1 MSVVLH
7 EDFPHSWTAKV
18 LAAPPLIAPS
28 RQFVYPLN
36 VPGEDDA
43 LQRGALFIEVKPAT
57 GSTFLITA
65 ALGFRDPEM
74 PSALYSCPRED
85 DLLILSGGYAYLVDT
100 LQPKMC
106 EHLPL
111 RPATAVLPVRKE
123 GVILLSGHSTVLAVD
138 ANGLRWQSERLSWE
152 GVHLES
158 VKDGKLNGIGWNMP
172 ENRDV
177 PFQID
182 LVTGRHE
189 GGGFSHVGNQ

>member
-7 EDFPHSWTAKV
+7 QDFPRSWTAKV

-43 LQRGALFIEVKPAT
+43 LQRGALFIEAKPAT

-65 ALGFRDPEM
+65 ALGFRDRGM
-74 PSALYSCPRED
+74 PSALYSCPRAD

-100 LQPKMC
+100 LNPEKC

-111 RPATAVLPVRKE
+111 RPATTVLAVPDD
-123 GVILLSGHSTVLAVD
+123 GVILLAGHSSVLAVD
-138 ANGLRWQSERLSWE
+138 LDGLRWQSERVSWE
-152 GVHLES
+152 GIQLEH
-158 VKDGKLNGIGWNMP
+158 VANGKLHGTGWNMQSD
-172 ENRDV
+172 RDV
-177 PFQID
+177 PFTMD
-182 LVTGRHE
+182 LRTGKHE
-189 GGGFSHVGNQ
+189 GGGFTLVGNQ